1 MIIIMVGTYLITNQ
15 TKILLHTVESR
26 ISNIHTIQKTQE
38 VEQHDRRNNP
48 HVQLAQ
54 KRLLGN
60 GVDVDVI
67 LSNALLLNLLVRE
80 DSGL

>member
-1 MIIIMVGTYLITNQ
+1 MIIIFGTYLVTNQ
-15 TKILLHTVESR
+15 TKILLHTVESS

-38 VEQHDRRNNP
+38 VEKHHRRNNP

-54 KRLLGN
+54 KCLFCN

-67 LSNALLLNLLVRE
+67 LSSALLLNLLVGE
-80 DSGL
+80 DSSL